1 MLYSVSVINCSNFQ
15 NFSDDLKALVSQQ
28 MVQAVTLKVMS
39 EVKDTETGRQ
49 TINMIYCLMEN
60 FALGLYSV
68 LERD

>member
-28 MVQAVTLKVMS
+28 MVQEVTLKVMS
-39 EVKDTETGRQ
+39 EVKDTETGRR

>member
-28 MVQAVTLKVMS
+28 MVQEVTLKVMS